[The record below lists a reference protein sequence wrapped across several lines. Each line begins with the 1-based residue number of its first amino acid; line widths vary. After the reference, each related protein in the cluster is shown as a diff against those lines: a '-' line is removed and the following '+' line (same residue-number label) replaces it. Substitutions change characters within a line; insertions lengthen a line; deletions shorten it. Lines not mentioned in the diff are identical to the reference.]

1 MPDNT
6 VTEEKHFKCIGIVG
20 HPRHPEAISTHEMLY
35 HWLLA
40 RGYDVIIDT
49 QVAQELKL
57 ENAQTGDLTQVGK
70 VADLVIVVGGDGN
83 MLGAARVLSR
93 YNIKVI
99 GVNRGNLGFLTDLD
113 PDNALQQLTNVLAGH
128 YREEKRFLLEARV
141 CAEGQRT
148 RIGTAINEVV
158 LHPGKV
164 AHMIEFEVYIDD
176 RFAFSQRSDGL
187 IIATPTGST
196 AYSLSAGGPILTP
209 NLDAIALV
217 PMFPH
222 TLSAR
227 PLVISS
233 DSQIRLKF
241 SQTNID
247 YEVSCDSQLVL
258 PIKEGD
264 EVIIKRSR
272 QKLNLVHPTDYNYF
286 NTLSSKLGWSKKMF

>member
-1 MPDNT
+1 
-6 VTEEKHFKCIGIVG
+6 
-20 HPRHPEAISTHEMLY
+20 
-35 HWLLA
+35 
-40 RGYDVIIDT
+40 
-49 QVAQELKL
+49 
-57 ENAQTGDLTQVGK
+57 
-70 VADLVIVVGGDGN
+70 
-83 MLGAARVLSR
+83 
-93 YNIKVI
+93 
-99 GVNRGNLGFLTDLD
+99 
-113 PDNALQQLTNVLAGH
+113 
-128 YREEKRFLLEARV
+128 
-141 CAEGQRT
+141 
-148 RIGTAINEVV
+148 
-158 LHPGKV
+158 
-164 AHMIEFEVYIDD
+164 MIEFEVYIDD

-187 IIATPTGST
+187 IITTPTGST

-222 TLSAR
+222 TLSSR

-272 QKLNLVHPTDYNYF
+272 QKT
-286 NTLSSKLGWSKKMF
+286 